1 MVVKAFLQKN
11 WKAILLVV
19 LSLAFIAKT
28 QYDYAVLY
36 KMYID
41 SSDRHKEELEA
52 LQDLFIESNAKKSR
66 MMKEY
71 EDKIDELEKN
81 YQKKTVEIKEVT
93 VAKRKVYRKKF
104 KENPQEII
112 KAIEEKFGFIYVK

>member
-1 MVVKAFLQKN
+1 MVVRAFLQKN
-11 WKAILLVV
+11 WKAVLLVV
-19 LSLAFIAKT
+19 LSLVFIAKT

-41 SSDRHKEELEA
+41 SSDRHDEEMEA
-52 LQDLFIESNAKKSR
+52 LQNLFIESTAKKNR

-71 EDKIDELEKN
+71 QDKIEELEKD

-93 VAKRKVYRKKF
+93 VAKKKVYRKKF

-112 KAIEEKFGFIYVK
+112 KEIEKKFGFIYVK

>member
-1 MVVKAFLQKN
+1 MAVKAFLQKN

-19 LSLAFIAKT
+19 LSLVFIAKT

-52 LQDLFIESNAKKSR
+52 LQDLFIESAAKKNR

-71 EDKIDELEKN
+71 QDKIDELEKN